1 MQIVP
6 RGTPSSKPRGEGPAA
21 VVGMKAL
28 LVCCYLQLGILDL
41 VKGLQLC
48 LLSYLYVDYLNTF
61 INSERAM
68 LLLSRRLL

>member
-1 MQIVP
+1 M
-6 RGTPSSKPRGEGPAA
+6 
-21 VVGMKAL
+21 VGMKAL

-61 INSERAM
+61 ISSERAM

>member
-6 RGTPSSKPRGEGPAA
+6 RGTPSSKPRGEGQAA

-48 LLSYLYVDYLNTF
+48 LLSYLYVDYSNTF